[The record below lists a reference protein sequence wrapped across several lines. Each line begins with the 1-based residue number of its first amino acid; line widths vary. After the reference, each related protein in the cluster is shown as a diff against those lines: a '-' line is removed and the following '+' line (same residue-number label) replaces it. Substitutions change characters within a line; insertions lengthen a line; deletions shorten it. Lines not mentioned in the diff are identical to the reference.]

1 MTNSARGVEAWDRL
15 WTPHRKH
22 YLENE
27 AGSHSTDSCPFCLS
41 NDVSNRDLVV
51 VEGESS
57 FVVLNK
63 YPYSSG
69 HLLVCTKRHVATLD
83 LLTSDEMA
91 EISVLTQQAMRTLTK
106 VSGAQGFNIGLN
118 QGSVAGAGI
127 ADHFHQ
133 HVVPRWSGDS
143 NFMPI
148 IGGTRVMPELLD
160 DTKLVLREFWQN
172 KVG

>member
-1 MTNSARGVEAWDRL
+1 MSEVSRGVEAWDRL

-27 AGSHSTDSCPFCLS
+27 AGTHSADSCPFCLS
-41 NDVSNRDLVV
+41 NATVSADLVV
-51 VEGESS
+51 VESTDA
-57 FVVLNK
+57 FVVMNK

-69 HLLVCTKRHVATLD
+69 HILVCTKRHVATLD
-83 LLTSDEMA
+83 LLSDEEVA
-91 EISVLTQQAMRTLTK
+91 QVNTLTQQAMRTLRITAK
-106 VSGAQGFNIGLN
+106 AVGFNIGLN

-133 HVVPRWSGDS
+133 HIVPRWSGDS

-148 IGGTRVMPELLD
+148 IGGTRVMPELLA
-160 DTKLVLREFWQN
+160 DTRAVLAEFWQH
-172 KVG
+172 